1 MTKRVLLAA
10 VLGGIAFFIWSSV
23 AHVALPLGE
32 TGVKEIPNETSVLSA
47 MQTSIGGTHGLYIF
61 PGLGAGPNASRDQKN
76 AAMRDY
82 DQKLASVPSGF
93 LIYHPAGE
101 KSLIPHKLTTE
112 FLTELVEAFL
122 LAIVL
127 ANLGVTTFASRV
139 GIAVLMGL
147 AAAIAT
153 NVPYWNWYGFPTNYT
168 VAYMTIQ
175 VVGYLLAGLVAAAV
189 LGRAAQA
196 KSRAIA
202 AS

>member
-1 MTKRVLLAA
+1 
-10 VLGGIAFFIWSSV
+10 
-23 AHVALPLGE
+23 
-32 TGVKEIPNETSVLSA
+32 
-47 MQTSIGGTHGLYIF
+47 
-61 PGLGAGPNASRDQKN
+61 
-76 AAMRDY
+76 
-82 DQKLASVPSGF
+82 
-93 LIYHPAGE
+93 
-101 KSLIPHKLTTE
+101 
-112 FLTELVEAFL
+112 
-122 LAIVL
+122 
-127 ANLGVTTFASRV
+127 
-139 GIAVLMGL
+139 MGL

>member
-1 MTKRVLLAA
+1 
-10 VLGGIAFFIWSSV
+10 
-23 AHVALPLGE
+23 
-32 TGVKEIPNETSVLSA
+32 
-47 MQTSIGGTHGLYIF
+47 
-61 PGLGAGPNASRDQKN
+61 
-76 AAMRDY
+76 MRDY
-82 DQKLASVPSGF
+82 DQKMASVPSGL

-101 KSLIPHKLTTE
+101 KSLIPRKLTTE

-139 GIAVLMGL
+139 GFAVLMGL
-147 AAAIAT
+147 AAAIAA

-189 LGRAAQA
+189 FGRAQV
-196 KSRAIA
+196 KTRAIA

>member
-1 MTKRVLLAA
+1 MIKRVLLAA

-61 PGLGAGPNASRDQKN
+61 PGLGVGPNASRDQKN

-112 FLTELVEAFL
+112 FL
-122 LAIVL
+122 
-127 ANLGVTTFASRV
+127 TFASRV